1 MRILQKWMA
10 IVSIPLVFEIVF
22 VIVLLHLVNQE
33 DVAVMQ
39 QIRSQIVK
47 TTVEKV
53 VAAGDECAFLLAEY
67 GYTQDP
73 ETIKKFIIIRNNSVE
88 WIQGL
93 ETVIEK
99 DDVRQLA
106 AVHHLRD
113 AWADFGGILDKVKS
127 WTGKSASMDM
137 QVLSLLS
144 VKEKI
149 NDGNEAVQELYSFRN
164 ALDDEIKQRHRDTR
178 LLLHLWLTLGIISN
192 AIFVIFMVIFC
203 RDITNRIS
211 ALKDNSLRLAAGQ
224 ELVQSAGGSDEI
236 AEFDSVFYDVA
247 TALQDSYDRERA
259 NFDGAADAICA
270 LDSAGCITRAN
281 EAFQSVVGVPST
293 EILQSRFAKML
304 DSESQIRFQKV
315 LDDVAQS
322 GAQRQEVEVKM
333 LTAGGKRRDF
343 LWSIVWESKHQL
355 FMCVGQDITAY
366 KQLENAKQE
375 FVAMLS
381 HDLRSPLGS
390 IGATFE
396 LVENGAY
403 GPTNPKMDVM
413 IKRALQSVRRL
424 ISLIGELLDLEKI
437 EAGEME
443 LNLDVVPVSRV
454 IDQAVNAVSAS
465 AESAKLTLK
474 SWSGDLTMYADE
486 DRIVRV
492 LINLLS
498 NAIKYSPPGKSI
510 SIDVKLLDEGVEIS
524 VTDRG
529 NGIPADYLDKVFE
542 RYKQVSR
549 YDHSVKRGSGLGLS
563 ICKAIVEAH
572 GGVVGVKSVVGRG
585 STFWFTV
592 PDSSA

>member
-1 MRILQKWMA
+1 M
-10 IVSIPLVFEIVF
+10 
-22 VIVLLHLVNQE
+22 
-33 DVAVMQ
+33 
-39 QIRSQIVK
+39 
-47 TTVEKV
+47 
-53 VAAGDECAFLLAEY
+53 
-67 GYTQDP
+67 
-73 ETIKKFIIIRNNSVE
+73 
-88 WIQGL
+88 
-93 ETVIEK
+93 
-99 DDVRQLA
+99 
-106 AVHHLRD
+106 
-113 AWADFGGILDKVKS
+113 
-127 WTGKSASMDM
+127 
-137 QVLSLLS
+137 
-144 VKEKI
+144 
-149 NDGNEAVQELYSFRN
+149 
-164 ALDDEIKQRHRDTR
+164 
-178 LLLHLWLTLGIISN
+178 
-192 AIFVIFMVIFC
+192 
-203 RDITNRIS
+203 
-211 ALKDNSLRLAAGQ
+211 
-224 ELVQSAGGSDEI
+224 
-236 AEFDSVFYDVA
+236 A

-281 EAFQSVVGVPST
+281 EAFQSVVGVPPT
-293 EILQSRFAKML
+293 EILQSRFAKMI

-465 AESAKLTLK
+465 AESAKLTLR

-572 GGVVGVKSVVGRG
+572 GGVIGVKSVVGRG

>member
-10 IVSIPLVFEIVF
+10 IVSIPLIFEIVF

-33 DVAVMQ
+33 EIAVMQ
-39 QIRSQIVK
+39 QVRSQIVK

-53 VAAGDECAFLLAEY
+53 VASGDECAFLLAEY
-67 GYTQDP
+67 GYTKDP
-73 ETIKKFIIIRNNSVE
+73 ETITEFLKVRNTSVE

-93 ETVIEK
+93 ESVIEK
-99 DDVRQLA
+99 DDARQLA

-113 AWADFGGILDKVKS
+113 AWVDFGSILDKVKG
-127 WTGKSASMDM
+127 WTNEHISTDL
-137 QVLSLLS
+137 QVLSLMS

-149 NDGNEAVQELYSFRN
+149 NDGNEAVHELYTFRN
-164 ALDDEIKQRHRDTR
+164 ALDDEIKQRHKETR
-178 LLLHLWLTLGIISN
+178 LLLHLWLTIGIISN
-192 AIFVIFMVIFC
+192 AIFVVFVVIFC
-203 RDITNRIS
+203 RDITNRIN

-224 ELVQSAGGSDEI
+224 ELIQSGGGKDEI

-270 LDSAGCITRAN
+270 VDPSGVITRAN
-281 EAFQSVVGVPST
+281 EALQSVLGLQT
-293 EILQSRFAKML
+293 AEILQSQFAKFI
-304 DSESQIRFQKV
+304 DAESQTRFQNV
-315 LDDVAQS
+315 LDHPEQF
-322 GAQRQEVEVKM
+322 GAQRQEVEISM
-333 LTAGGKRRDF
+333 LTAGGRRREF
-343 LWSIVWESKHQL
+343 LWSIVWESQHQL

-403 GPTNPKMDVM
+403 GPTNPKMTVLV
-413 IKRALQSVRRL
+413 KRALQSVRRL

-443 LNLDVVPVSRV
+443 LNLAAVPVSRA
-454 IDQAVNAVSAS
+454 IEQAVIAVSSS
-465 AESAKLTLK
+465 AEAGNLVIKP
-474 SWSGDLTMYADE
+474 WSGDLTMYADE

-498 NAIKYSPPGKSI
+498 NAIKYSPPGGSI
-510 SIDVKLLDEGVEIS
+510 SIDVKLLDEGVEIG

-529 NGIPADYLDKVFE
+529 EGIPREHLDKVFE

-572 GGVVGVKSVVGRG
+572 GGIIGVKSVVGKG

-592 PDSSA
+592 PDSPP